1 MRQAKNFNIF
11 LLPTILFFTLFTV
24 FPFLYGIGLSF
35 TDFSLRSEKSLSF
48 IGISNYSKLLS
59 DQLFQIAFKN
69 TIIVV
74 FIATALEVILGF
86 ILASILYNYIGKLKK
101 QIQTLLILPMAMA
114 PVAIALMWK
123 YMFNTTYGVI
133 NYLIGLIGIQSVDWL
148 GSSKWAL
155 ISVIIVDVWQWT
167 PFIFIIILAGFESI
181 PHQIIEMGMVD
192 GASRFQL
199 SRLFILPH
207 LRAFIIVALLLRM
220 IDALKLF
227 DKVYVLTGGGPGS
240 ATETLSLLGYRL
252 GFQFFETGLAAAE
265 SIILLVFIVSLT
277 YFVMRMIRQVIKKV
291 SA

>member
-181 PHQIIEMGMVD
+181 PHQIIEMGD
-192 GASRFQL
+192 F
-199 SRLFILPH
+199 LFCPI
-207 LRAFIIVALLLRM
+207 
-220 IDALKLF
+220 
-227 DKVYVLTGGGPGS
+227 
-240 ATETLSLLGYRL
+240 
-252 GFQFFETGLAAAE
+252 
-265 SIILLVFIVSLT
+265 
-277 YFVMRMIRQVIKKV
+277 
-291 SA
+291 

>member
-1 MRQAKNFNIF
+1 MREAKYFNIF
-11 LLPTILFFTLFTV
+11 LLPTIAFFILFTV

-48 IGISNYSKLLS
+48 IGIANYSKLLS
-59 DQLFQIAFKN
+59 DQLFQIALKN

-123 YMFNTTYGVI
+123 YMFNATYGVI
-133 NYLIGLIGIQSVDWL
+133 NYLIGLIGIQGVDWL

-155 ISVIIVDVWQWT
+155 ISVIIVDIWQWT

-181 PHQIIEMGMVD
+181 PLQTIEMGKVD

-199 SRLFILPH
+199 IRLFVLPH
-207 LRAFIIVALLLRM
+207 LRAFVIVAILLRM
-220 IDALKLF
+220 IDVLKLF
-227 DKVYVLTGGGPGS
+227 DKVYVLTEGGPGS
-240 ATETLSLLGYRL
+240 STETLSLLGYRL

-291 SA
+291 ST